1 MKKFFVKITTVFL
14 IFALFLPLIFS
25 IEASAEGSYEVIY
38 TEAKACV
45 VIDKKTGRILG
56 GHNIE
61 DKLPMASTTK
71 IMTAL
76 LTLEAGNLDEWFVV
90 DSEAIKVE
98 GSSMGLVEGDEV
110 TLRALLYGMM
120 LPSGNDAANAAAVKV
135 GGTIEDFVYKMNK
148 KAEELG
154 LENTQFKNPSGL
166 DADGHFSTA
175 LDMAKLCAAAME
187 YEEFREICCLTKAQV
202 EFGNPPYK
210 RWLENYNKLLTLYP
224 YAIGV
229 KTGFTENA
237 YRCLVSAAEK
247 DGNELICV
255 TLNCANDWE
264 THKNLYEKYFSQ
276 IKKTS
281 ISDFIPKNLD
291 IANSAVVKNGEKI
304 TQISLKSTDEDIIL
318 LPRDILS
325 CEIFSQPLI
334 FAPVYKNDV
343 VGEAVFYLNGEEY
356 FRKALISEEDIL
368 CSDKEKRFSLI
379 DRLCNFI
386 IQLFW

>member
-1 MKKFFVKITTVFL
+1 MKKIFLKITAVFL
-14 IFALFLPLIFS
+14 IFAFALQIQV
-25 IEASAEGSYEVIY
+25 SAKNSYEVIY

-45 VIDKKTGRILG
+45 VIDGKSGRVLG

-61 DKLPMASTTK
+61 DRLPMASTTK

-76 LTLEAGNLDEWFVV
+76 LTIEAGNLDEWFVV

-98 GSSMGLVEGDEV
+98 GSSMGLLEGDEV
-110 TLRALLYGMM
+110 TLRALLYGML
-120 LPSGNDAANAAAVKV
+120 LPSGNDAANAAAVRIC
-135 GGTIEDFVYKMNK
+135 GNMEDFVYKMNK

-154 LENTQFKNPSGL
+154 LKNTKFKNPSGL

-175 LDMAKLCAAAME
+175 LDMAKLCAEAMK

-224 YAIGV
+224 YAVGV

-255 TLNCANDWE
+255 TLSCANDWE
-264 THKNLYEKYFSQ
+264 THENLYEKYFSQ
-276 IKKTS
+276 LQKTS
-281 ISDFIPKNLD
+281 ISEFIPQNLTL
-291 IANSAVVKNGEKI
+291 ANSAVVKNGEKI
-304 TQISLKSTDEDIIL
+304 TEISLKLTDEDLSL

-325 CEIFSQPLI
+325 CEILSQPLI
-334 FAPVYKNDV
+334 FAPIYENDV

-356 FRKALISEEDIL
+356 FRKALVSAEDIL
-368 CSDKEKRFSLI
+368 CEDEEKHFSLI
-379 DRLCNFI
+379 DRLYNFI